1 MSMELVYY
9 WPSKQEIQ
17 PVYKVY
23 LDLKDT
29 SNYDYFEYI
38 DLNLYIIFYVPA
50 IESKYLDISQSN

>member
-1 MSMELVYY
+1 
-9 WPSKQEIQ
+9 
-17 PVYKVY
+17 

-38 DLNLYIIFYVPA
+38 DLNLYGIFYVPA